1 MSAARSGSSSFF
13 EIPNELV
20 DAPEFEVSPE
30 DQSDQ
35 FRFFFDNGNLAVLHL
50 VTKGQVASDPQ
61 ALALRCRD
69 LVPDPL
75 GGDFP
80 FELGKGQKDVE
91 GQPPHRGRGVEL
103 LGHRD
108 E

>member
-1 MSAARSGSSSFF
+1 MLGPRGVTALLP
-13 EIPNELV
+13 IMTY
-20 DAPEFEVSPE
+20 
-30 DQSDQ
+30 SD
-35 FRFFFDNGNLAVLHL
+35 LAVLHL
-50 VTKGQVASDPQ
+50 IAKGQGASDPQ
-61 ALALRCRD
+61 ALSLRCRD

-91 GQPPHRGRGVEL
+91 GQPTHRDRGVEL
-103 LGHRD
+103 LGYRD

>member
-1 MSAARSGSSSFF
+1 MREQDLAGSF
-13 EIPNELV
+13 
-20 DAPEFEVSPE
+20 
-30 DQSDQ
+30 
-35 FRFFFDNGNLAVLHL
+35 GNLAVLHL

-91 GQPPHRGRGVEL
+91 VSRPIEVVVLNCWVTETNETPWASNSSTNLAKSASDRVRRSTL
-103 LGHRD
+103 
-108 E
+108 